1 MYKLTHVQTTL
12 RNELSEDIKDDKVHP
27 SNTRLVNDSLNKN
40 KDEIVTEEKN
50 KRKKKIFTIDAFNYY
65 EGEFPI
71 EVEKVDN
78 DYSGIDKGV
87 FIDKKK

>member
-27 SNTRLVNDSLNKN
+27 GNTRLVNDSLNKN
-40 KDEIVTEEKN
+40 KDEIVNGKKD

-78 DYSGIDKGV
+78 DYSGISKGV